1 MEGFDRQVCYF
12 KILITQTG
20 MKVDVVNDGVI
31 VSSEMQYSV
40 GCSASVM
47 SVLLHI
53 CSINYQEKLVPAK
66 VTLWHPE
73 PEDTSKN
80 TIYSK
85 RFW

>member
-20 MKVDVVNDGVI
+20 MKVDVVND
-31 VSSEMQYSV
+31 EKQYSV